1 MNMSIRQFFFQLSS
15 GCSTFPI
22 HWGSHIHLKCFLNKF
37 PNGTWPMSWTVRLTR
52 LKSTWSQYVLLFKW
66 TMTIPL
72 LSTSWESEMQLIP
85 ILSVGTLHT
94 RPFIWDGLPFGI
106 TEAFLNKILL
116 EIRILLNWRKLK
128 SPTDKKV
135 IWTYS
140 LTGLKSLTGLFIFK
154 KNCWVF
160 ILWTIANGTSVI
172 I

>member
-72 LSTSWESEMQLIP
+72 LSTGWESEMQLIP

-128 SPTDKKV
+128 SPTDKKWYELIAWQV
-135 IWTYS
+135 WKAWQDFS
-140 LTGLKSLTGLFIFK
+140 FLKK
-154 KNCWVF
+154 
-160 ILWTIANGTSVI
+160 IAEFLSYERLQTAHP
-172 I
+172 